1 MPPAFSRIHPRWGT
15 PYVAII
21 VQAALSTIFLF
32 VSVIG
37 KGTTV
42 EKAYLVL
49 LDTMIL
55 IYFIPYCYMFL
66 TFLVFG
72 TGWRAAGTRSDVAP
86 SRPLRTLVVGTIGLA
101 VTIFA
106 MVVAAIPPPGTTE
119 PWVFELKVLGGSGA
133 FVAAGVLLYW
143 RAVRVAAR
151 APATLATRAGQQA

>member
-1 MPPAFSRIHPRWGT
+1 
-15 PYVAII
+15 
-21 VQAALSTIFLF
+21 
-32 VSVIG
+32 
-37 KGTTV
+37 
-42 EKAYLVL
+42 VL

-72 TGWRAAGTRSDVAP
+72 TGRRSPGTGGGVPA
-86 SRPLRTLVVGTIGLA
+86 RPLRTLVVGTIGLA

-133 FVAAGVLLYW
+133 FVAAGALLYW
-143 RAVRVAAR
+143 RAVRAAAR
-151 APATLATRAGQQA
+151 ATTTLAATRAGQEA

>member
-1 MPPAFSRIHPRWGT
+1 VAFVVGLDRYVPDAFSRIHPRWGT
-15 PYVAII
+15 PYVAIL

-55 IYFIPYCYMFL
+55 VYFIPYCYMFL

-72 TGWRAAGTRSDVAP
+72 VGNRTDGGAADHPR
-86 SRPLRTLVVGTIGLA
+86 RPFRTLLIGASGLA
-101 VTIFA
+101 VTVFA
-106 MVVAAIPPPGTTE
+106 MVVATIPPPGTTE
-119 PWVFELKVLGGSGA
+119 PWLFEAKVVGGASA
-133 FVAAGVLLYW
+133 FVAAGGLLYW
-143 RAVRVAAR
+143 RAR
-151 APATLATRAGQQA
+151 ASGKA